1 MINLENTMLVVID
14 VQGNLAQAMYEKELL
29 FKNIR
34 KIVRGAQILEMPIV
48 VTEQVPE
55 KLGPTL
61 PEIAGLFTGIQPIT
75 KSSFS
80 CCGNDDF
87 VKELK
92 TVTRGQILVT
102 GIEAHVCV
110 YQTTIDLINSGYEV
124 NLVADCISSRTLMNK
139 TIGIESMV
147 NKGAILTST
156 EMALF
161 ELMKIAEGDAFSQ
174 IIKIVDST
182 ILDAINKQA
191 SDIHIEA
198 SASGL
203 IIRYRIDGMLHQ
215 ATDPLDIQHL
225 NPIISRIKVMSELDI
240 SEKRIPQDGR
250 FKLKVMDR
258 YIDFRI
264 SILPTINGENAV
276 IRILDRDHLE
286 AEAGK
291 F

>member
-1 MINLENTMLVVID
+1 MLVVID
-14 VQGNLAQAMYEKELL
+14 VQGNLAEAMYEKELL
-29 FKNIR
+29 FKNLR

-92 TVTRGQILVT
+92 TVNRGQILVT

-110 YQTTIDLINSGYEV
+110 YQTTIDLIDSGYEV

-139 TIGIESMV
+139 TIGIESMI

-174 IIKIVDST
+174 IIKIV
-182 ILDAINKQA
+182 K
-191 SDIHIEA
+191 
-198 SASGL
+198 
-203 IIRYRIDGMLHQ
+203 
-215 ATDPLDIQHL
+215 
-225 NPIISRIKVMSELDI
+225 
-240 SEKRIPQDGR
+240 
-250 FKLKVMDR
+250 
-258 YIDFRI
+258 
-264 SILPTINGENAV
+264 
-276 IRILDRDHLE
+276 
-286 AEAGK
+286 
-291 F
+291 

>member
-1 MINLENTMLVVID
+1 MITLENTMLVVID
-14 VQGNLAQAMYEKELL
+14 VQGNLAEAMYEKELL
-29 FKNIR
+29 FKNLR

-92 TVTRGQILVT
+92 TVNRGQILVT

-110 YQTTIDLINSGYEV
+110 YQTTIDLIDSGYEV

-139 TIGIESMV
+139 TIGIESMI

-174 IIKIVDST
+174 IIKIV
-182 ILDAINKQA
+182 K
-191 SDIHIEA
+191 
-198 SASGL
+198 
-203 IIRYRIDGMLHQ
+203 
-215 ATDPLDIQHL
+215 
-225 NPIISRIKVMSELDI
+225 
-240 SEKRIPQDGR
+240 
-250 FKLKVMDR
+250 
-258 YIDFRI
+258 
-264 SILPTINGENAV
+264 
-276 IRILDRDHLE
+276 
-286 AEAGK
+286 
-291 F
+291 